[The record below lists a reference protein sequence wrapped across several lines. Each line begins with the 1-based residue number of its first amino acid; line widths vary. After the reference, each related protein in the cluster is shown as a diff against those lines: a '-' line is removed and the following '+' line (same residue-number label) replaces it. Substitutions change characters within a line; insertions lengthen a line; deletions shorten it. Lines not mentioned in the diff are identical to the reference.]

1 MPAIP
6 SPLPFFKDRRLI
18 LSLISFAA
26 LFVIALS
33 IPNFLRLRREVRL
46 RDLAPYAEVAPS
58 ARSEA
63 QPRSGDYGSIGTLSA
78 SERSAAPSPSM
89 AGAFDRKV
97 IRTGTL
103 DLEVKTP
110 AEAMEN
116 IRLLAERLGGYL
128 VSSQINGT
136 QYMPSA
142 SITIRVPV
150 ARFDEARSEIK
161 KLATRLETEKTDQ
174 TDVTKDYVDQDA
186 RLRNL
191 RATEAQYLSILKR
204 ATTVKDTLAVSE
216 KLNEVR
222 GEIEQQQA
230 EFDTLS
236 KQIETVA
243 INIALRAQ
251 ADTRVFG
258 LQWRPWYQLKTAA
271 RDGLDGLGDYAA
283 TMTAIIMYLP
293 AILLWMAT
301 ILVAAVVAWRLLRWV
316 ARVFFAFPKPV
327 AADKAS

>member
-1 MPAIP
+1 MKSPAQETE
-6 SPLPFFKDRRLI
+6 
-18 LSLISFAA
+18 
-26 LFVIALS
+26 S
-33 IPNFLRLRREVRL
+33 IRV
-46 RDLAPYAEVAPS
+46 
-58 ARSEA
+58 
-63 QPRSGDYGSIGTLSA
+63 
-78 SERSAAPSPSM
+78 
-89 AGAFDRKV
+89 
-97 IRTGTL
+97 
-103 DLEVKTP
+103 
-110 AEAMEN
+110 
-116 IRLLAERLGGYL
+116 LAERLGGYL
-128 VSSQINGT
+128 VSSQISGSQDLPT
-136 QYMPSA
+136 A
-142 SITIRVPV
+142 AITIRVPA
-150 ARFDEARSEIK
+150 ARFEDARAEIK
-161 KLATRLETEKTDQ
+161 KLAARVETEKTEAS
-174 TDVTKDYVDQDA
+174 DVTRDYVDQDA

-258 LQWRPWYQLKTAA
+258 LHWRPWYQVKLAA

-301 ILVAAVVAWRLLRWV
+301 ILVAAVIAWRLLRWV

-327 AADKAS
+327 AAEKAS

>member
-1 MPAIP
+1 MPAIA
-6 SPLPFFKDRRLI
+6 SSLPFFKDRRLI

-26 LFVIALS
+26 LFIIALS
-33 IPNFLRLRREVRL
+33 IPNLLRVRKEVRL
-46 RDLAPYAEVAPS
+46 RDKAPYAEVAPS

-63 QPRSGDYGSIGTLSA
+63 QPRSGDYGSIGSLSA
-78 SERSAAPSPSM
+78 GERSAASLV
-89 AGAFDRKV
+89 GAFDRKV

-110 AEAMEN
+110 AEAIEN

-136 QYMPSA
+136 QDMPSA

-191 RATEAQYLSILKR
+191 RTTEAQYLSILKR

-258 LQWRPWYQLKTAA
+258 LHWRPWYQLKLAV

-293 AILLWMAT
+293 AILLWMTT

>member
-1 MPAIP
+1 MPTIALP
-6 SPLPFFKDRRLI
+6 VPLPRYRWIATALVVLGVSVVLF
-18 LSLISFAA
+18 LIS
-26 LFVIALS
+26 IARPTHKLVMPQKNTGLS
-33 IPNFLRLRREVRL
+33 AN
-46 RDLAPYAEVAPS
+46 DASPYAKGTYRVAP
-58 ARSEA
+58 EV
-63 QPRSGDYGSIGTLSA
+63 
-78 SERSAAPSPSM
+78 ER
-89 AGAFDRKV
+89 GGGGGGGGGHVVDLDRKV
-97 IRTGTL
+97 VRTGTL
-103 DLEVKTP
+103 ELEVKSP
-110 AEAMEN
+110 AQETES
-116 IRLLAERLGGYL
+116 IRVLAERLGGYL
-128 VSSQINGT
+128 VSSQISGSQDLPT
-136 QYMPSA
+136 A
-142 SITIRVPV
+142 AITIRVPA
-150 ARFDEARSEIK
+150 ARFEDARAEIK
-161 KLATRLETEKTDQ
+161 KLAARVETEKTEAS
-174 TDVTKDYVDQDA
+174 DVTRDYVDQDA

-258 LQWRPWYQLKTAA
+258 LHWRPWYQVKLAA

-301 ILVAAVVAWRLLRWV
+301 ILVAAVIAWRLLRWV

-327 AADKAS
+327 AAEKAS